1 LNAVVLGAE
10 GQLGSELVRLLPGT
24 GMSVPIHEP
33 ARIEDVFQE
42 HHPDVVFNCAAYNHV
57 DQAEA
62 EPDAARES
70 NVIGPRVIAD
80 ACRRHGALFV
90 HYSTNFVFDGLLDH
104 DYLESDEP
112 APLSVYGA
120 SKLAGEAEVF
130 SSGVRGLVIRTA
142 AVYGGPQSFPRRI
155 LRRAAGEDRIQVV
168 SDQRVNPTY
177 ARDLANASIELVDH
191 GVAGI
196 VHVVGGGCCGWDE
209 FARAVLDEV
218 GVDTEVEPVPS
229 SAFPTPAR
237 RPRNGCLGTARYRP
251 LRPWREALHEWALE
265 AKEA

>member
-10 GQLGSELVRLLPGT
+10 GQLGSELVRLLPGA
-24 GMSVPIHEP
+24 GMSIPIHEP
-33 ARIEDVFQE
+33 ERIEGVFRE
-42 HHPDVVFNCAAYNHV
+42 RHPEVVFNCAAYNFV
-57 DQAEA
+57 DRAEA

-70 NVIGPRVIAD
+70 NVLGPRVLAD
-80 ACRRHGALFV
+80 ACQRHGALLV
-90 HYSTNFVFDGLLDH
+90 HYSTNFVFDGSLDR
-104 DYLESDEP
+104 DYVEADEP

-130 SSGVRGLVIRTA
+130 SSGARALVIRTA
-142 AVYGGPQSFPRRI
+142 ALYGGPNSFPQRI
-155 LRRAAGEDRIQVV
+155 LQRAAGKDRIQVV

-177 ARDLANASIELVDH
+177 ARDLAAASIELVDG

-196 VHVVGGGCCGWDE
+196 VHAAGGGCCGWDE
-209 FARAVLDEV
+209 FALAVLQEF
-218 GVDTEVEPVPS
+218 GLETKVEPVTT

-237 RPRNGCLGTARYRP
+237 RPLNGCLGTTRLRP
-251 LRPWREALHEWALE
+251 LRPWQEALHEWALE